1 MVFNN
6 CNGALWYVDEFPQSP
21 GVITSSITGRDPYEQ
36 AS

>member
-6 CNGALWYVDEFPQSP
+6 CNGALWYIDEFLQSP
-21 GVITSSITGRDPYEQ
+21 RVITSSITGTDPYEQ